1 LGRTCGLVEA
11 SGLGVYIPILMTD
24 PAVVLLSGGLDS
36 TTVLAIA
43 AREQGHRIHALSFAY
58 GQRHRLELE
67 HARRQALAFGVV
79 AHEVIE
85 LGHLGRLLAPATALI
100 ADSPLAVPSAAERHG
115 SRDIP
120 VTYVPARNSL
130 FLAYALAWAEVLGA
144 RTIWLGVNAL
154 DYSGYPDCRPE
165 FIEAFEHM
173 ANLATKLGVEA
184 TRASERISVRAPL
197 LHLHKHE
204 IIARGAAL
212 GVDYADTLSCYD
224 PIEREGVALACGR
237 CESCVLRRA
246 GFERAGVEDPTR
258 YAALRA

>member
-1 LGRTCGLVEA
+1 
-11 SGLGVYIPILMTD
+11 MTE

-43 AREQGHRIHALSFAY
+43 AREHGQRVHALSFAY

-67 HARRQALAFGVV
+67 HAHRQALAFGAV
-79 AHEVIE
+79 AHEVID

-100 ADSPLAVPSAAERHG
+100 AASSLAVPSADARQG
-115 SRDIP
+115 ASDIP

-130 FLAYALAWAEVLGA
+130 FLTYALAWAEVLGA
-144 RTIWLGVNAL
+144 RSIWVGVNAL

-165 FIEAFEHM
+165 FIEAFERM
-173 ANLATKLGVEA
+173 ANLATKIGVEA
-184 TRASERISVRAPL
+184 TSASEQIRVHAPL

-224 PIEREGVALACGR
+224 PIEQEGRALACGR
-237 CESCVLRRA
+237 CESCALRRA
-246 GFERAGVEDPTR
+246 GFEQAGLSDPTR
-258 YAALRA
+258 YVGPA